1 MSRSIKHSPVISE
14 KPVASE
20 KDDKQRASKARRALA
35 RRKLSQ
41 SPDDTDYDE
50 RAPRIAM
57 NHSKGERDYE
67 PHLRVKPE
75 GRGLRVVELPEG
87 GFDGRAAHKAVAK

>member
-1 MSRSIKHSPVISE
+1 MSRSIKHSPVFSE

-35 RRKLSQ
+35 RRKLAQ
-41 SPDDTDYDE
+41 AQEDADYDE
-50 RAPRIAM
+50 RDPRVAVS
-57 NHSKGERDYE
+57 HSKGERDYE

-75 GRGLRVVELPEG
+75 GRGLRVIELPEG
-87 GFDGRAAHKAVAK
+87 GFDGRKAHKALAK